1 MSDRGLSTV
10 SFSRSLP
17 VNIDVWSAYV
27 NTTLDMPL
35 AAMSRLHI
43 STRGSRTD
51 DTVGCRFFFPTDL
64 FRLPF
69 LLSTVG
75 RLFSSGSLFWGY
87 LSILWLYSP
96 ALSFFP
102 PQPDIPCCHDGV
114 YLSKNSLFVC
124 MLGCSPNLRHGH
136 YAWRNRVSWAYS
148 PLALSAMS
156 SNELRRS
163 AHIKDACYRP
173 RTTWNLPVLISMK
186 PIILQL
192 ITSSF
197 YSQVEQWW
205 RWLIL
210 KHCSRFVFFRLCYS
224 FL

>member
-1 MSDRGLSTV
+1 MSHFPLSASLAVSWWCILIVLILAVSQVFHFIIFQSLSLSISMSDRGLSTV

-114 YLSKNSLFVC
+114 YLWKNSVC
-124 MLGCSPNLRHGH
+124 LH
-136 YAWRNRVSWAYS
+136 A
-148 PLALSAMS
+148 
-156 SNELRRS
+156 
-163 AHIKDACYRP
+163 
-173 RTTWNLPVLISMK
+173 
-186 PIILQL
+186 
-192 ITSSF
+192 
-197 YSQVEQWW
+197 
-205 RWLIL
+205 
-210 KHCSRFVFFRLCYS
+210 RL
-224 FL
+224 LT